1 MKGKNI
7 VILGGGESGVGAAL
21 LAKKHKAE
29 VFLSDLGKIK
39 KEFVESLEANN
50 IEFESGG
57 HTLKKI
63 LKADLVIKSPGIPEE
78 SVIVRKI
85 REAEIKIISEI
96 EFGYRLYDGKIIAI
110 TGSNGKTTTSGLIY
124 HIMEKS
130 GINAMLGG
138 NYGESFC
145 RQLVDNN
152 PEWAVLEI
160 SSFQLDDIKKFR
172 PRIAV
177 LLNISPDHLDR
188 YSNDFKRYVDAK
200 FRIVENQK
208 KSDLFIYNKNDEKIK
223 ERIKKGKYKQEKIKV
238 KYSNYKKGISSKEG
252 KFDLKLKGEHNLFN
266 AFCAISVA
274 RELGIKEKQIQK
286 TLLSF
291 ENVPHRLESLGE
303 IKNVEFINDSKATN
317 VDATYYALKAMKKDV
332 IWIAGGIDKGN
343 NYEQLFPLIKK
354 KVKALICL
362 GVNHEKLIHTFMGR
376 VDVIRTCDNME
387 DCVRK
392 AYSYA
397 IPGEVVLLAPAC
409 SSFDLFKNYKDRGD
423 QFRNSVKEMNSE

>member
-1 MKGKNI
+1 MKGKQI

-21 LAKKHKAE
+21 LAKKQKAE
-29 VFLSDLGKIK
+29 VFLSDLGKIGK
-39 KEFVESLEANN
+39 DYIKTLEANK

-57 HTLKKI
+57 HSLKKI
-63 LKADLVIKSPGIPEE
+63 LNADLIVKSPGIPEE
-78 SVIVRKI
+78 AVVIKRI
-85 REAEIKIISEI
+85 REKEIEIISEI
-96 EFGYRLYDGKIIAI
+96 EFGYRFFDGKIIAV

-124 HIMEKS
+124 HILEQSGKS
-130 GINAMLGG
+130 VMLGG
-138 NYGESFC
+138 NYGDSFC
-145 RQLVDNN
+145 KQLVENS
-152 PEWAVLEI
+152 PKWAVLEI

-188 YSNDFKRYVDAK
+188 YNKDFEKYVDAK

-223 ERIKKGKYKQEKIKV
+223 ERIKKGKFKQEKIKV
-238 KYSNYKKGISSKEG
+238 KYSNFKKGISSKDG
-252 KFDLKLKGEHNLFN
+252 KFDLNLNGEHNLFN
-266 AFCAISVA
+266 AFCAVSVA
-274 RELGIKEKQIQK
+274 KELGIKEKQIQRA
-286 TLLSF
+286 LLSF
-291 ENVPHRLESLGE
+291 KNVPHRLESVGAV
-303 IKNVEFINDSKATN
+303 KNVEFINDSKATN

-343 NYEQLFPLIKK
+343 KYEQLFPLVKD

-423 QFRNSVKEMNSE
+423 QFRERVKEINSE